1 MKRYFEYILRE
12 ITRVCIYI
20 IKRGHKPLEASEH
33 SVFILSLMYVPVP
46 MVHAVRDLGVWNR
59 KAPKEPI

>member
-12 ITRVCIYI
+12 ITCVCIYI

-33 SVFILSLMYVPVP
+33 SVFILSLMYVLVP
-46 MVHAVRDLGVWNR
+46 MVNAVRDLGVWNR